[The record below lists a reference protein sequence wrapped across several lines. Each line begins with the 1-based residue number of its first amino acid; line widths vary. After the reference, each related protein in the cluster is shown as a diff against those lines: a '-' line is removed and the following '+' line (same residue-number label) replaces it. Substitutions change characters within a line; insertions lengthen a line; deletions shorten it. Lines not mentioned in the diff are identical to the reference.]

1 MMAVVGSSP
10 IARARSEDES
20 STWWK
25 RPVLFSCGDATMI
38 GPLQQTARPLETFV
52 MTSCPSMRRGAAF
65 WTVALAALL
74 AACGKNP
81 GVGGAAG
88 DAAAATIKA
97 NEEMAKTLKLDD
109 PQDFEDAK
117 RGLIARPEGKIMS
130 ADGST
135 VLIDFD
141 AYKFVDGKA
150 PPTVNPSLWRQAMLN
165 AQIGLFEVT
174 KGIWQL
180 RGFDISNMTLIEGQT
195 GFIVV
200 DPLTARESASAA
212 LAFARKHLGDKPVS
226 AIVFTHSHADH
237 FGGVLGIVSA
247 QEAAERRIPV
257 VAPAGFIAEA
267 TSENILVG
275 TGMARRSMYQ
285 FGKNLEKSPKG
296 NVDTGLGK
304 NVAYGTVGVLVPTQ
318 LITQPEQELVL
329 DGVRFVFHNVPG
341 AEAPAELTFSVPDKK
356 AYGGAENLAQT
367 MHNLLPV
374 RGAKVRDSLQW
385 ATYLQEAIDQ
395 LGDAE
400 VYFGQHNWPVWGHA
414 RIVDFITKHR
424 DVYKYMHDQ
433 TVRLINAGYTP
444 REIADMVK
452 LPPSLA
458 SSFGARGYYGDLR
471 HNVKAVYQFYL
482 GAYDGNPA
490 NLNPLP
496 PQESAKRWLD
506 LVGGPDKAVSAAQ
519 TAYDR
524 GDYRWAAELL
534 NHAVFG
540 APEHK
545 GAKELLAR
553 TYDQMG
559 YMAEAATWRNSYL
572 SAAMELREGPP
583 KKGIDRSSVI
593 DMLKQTPIER
603 FLEAMAAGLD
613 GPAAD
618 GKNLKVNLVLTDINE
633 SYVLW
638 IENAVLHH
646 KKAPPAA
653 DANAT
658 LTLTK
663 PIFIKMMAGTA
674 GVKDTLLSDDLKVDG
689 SKIDLV
695 RFFTL
700 IDKAPGTFAIVTK

>member
-1 MMAVVGSSP
+1 MN
-10 IARARSEDES
+10 
-20 STWWK
+20 
-25 RPVLFSCGDATMI
+25 
-38 GPLQQTARPLETFV
+38 PLQRLI
-52 MTSCPSMRRGAAF
+52 
-65 WTVALAALL
+65 LATLLALL
-74 AACGKNP
+74 AGCGKNA
-81 GVGGAAG
+81 GVGGTAG
-88 DAAAATIKA
+88 DAMPATLKA
-97 NEEMAKTLKLDD
+97 NEQMASELKLDD
-109 PQDFEDAK
+109 PQDFEDAR
-117 RGLIARPEGKIMS
+117 RGLIARPEGRIMS
-130 ADGST
+130 ADGSR

-141 AYKFVDGKA
+141 AYKFVAGKA
-150 PPTVNPSLWRQAMLN
+150 PPTVNPSLWRHAVLN
-165 AQIGLFEVT
+165 AQIGLFKVT
-174 KGIWQL
+174 DGIWQL
-180 RGFDISNMTLIEGQT
+180 RGFDIANMTLIEGKT

-226 AIVFTHSHADH
+226 GIVFTHSHADH
-237 FGGVLGIVSA
+237 FGGALGVVSA
-247 QEAAERRIPV
+247 QEVAQRKIPV
-257 VAPAGFIAEA
+257 VAPAGFIEEA
-267 TSENILVG
+267 TSENVLVG
-275 TGMARRSMYQ
+275 TAMARRSMYQ
-285 FGKNLEKSPKG
+285 FGKNLERSPKG

-304 NVAYGTVGVLVPTQ
+304 NVAYGAVGVLMPTQ
-318 LITQPEQELVL
+318 LISQPEQELVI

-341 AEAPAELTFSVPDKK
+341 AEAPAELTFSIPDKK
-356 AYGGAENLAQT
+356 AYCGAENLAQT

-385 ATYLQEAIDQ
+385 STYLQEAIDN

-400 VYFGQHNWPVWGHA
+400 VYFGQHNWPVWGNA

-433 TVRLINAGYTP
+433 TVRLINAGHTP
-444 REIADMVK
+444 REIADLVK

-458 SSFGARGYYGDLR
+458 SFFGARGYYGDLR
-471 HNVKAVYQFYL
+471 HNVKAIYQFYL

-506 LVGGPDKAVSAAQ
+506 LIGGADKAVAAAQ
-519 TAYDR
+519 TAYDQ

-553 TYDQMG
+553 TYEQMG

-572 SAAMELREGPP
+572 TAAMELREGPP
-583 KKGIDRSSVI
+583 QKGIDRSFLI
-593 DMLKQTPIER
+593 DMLQQTPIER

-618 GKNLKVNLVLTDINE
+618 GKNLKVNLVLTDIKE

-638 IENAVLHH
+638 IENAVLHF
-646 KKAPPAA
+646 KKAAPAT

-674 GVKDTLLSDDLKVDG
+674 GIKDTLLSDDLKIDG
-689 SKIDLV
+689 SEIDLV
-695 RFFTL
+695 RFFAL
-700 IDKAPGTFAIVTK
+700 IDKAPGTFAIVTAE

>member
-1 MMAVVGSSP
+1 MMKTACRPAAV
-10 IARARSEDES
+10 
-20 STWWK
+20 
-25 RPVLFSCGDATMI
+25 
-38 GPLQQTARPLETFV
+38 
-52 MTSCPSMRRGAAF
+52 
-65 WTVALAALL
+65 ALL
-74 AACGKNP
+74 ATTALLASCGKSP

-88 DAAAATIKA
+88 DAMAATVKA
-97 NEEMAKTLKLDD
+97 NEQVTQELKLDD

-117 RGLIARPEGKIMS
+117 RGLVAKPEGKILA
-130 ADGST
+130 ADGTT

-150 PPTVNPSLWRQAMLN
+150 PPTVNPSLWRHAVLN
-165 AQIGLFEVT
+165 APTGLFKVT
-174 KGIWQL
+174 DGIWQV
-180 RGFDISNMTLIEGQT
+180 RGFDIANMTLVQGKT
-195 GFIVV
+195 GFIVI
-200 DPLTARESASAA
+200 DTLTARESAAAA
-212 LAFARKHLGDKPVS
+212 LAFARKHLGDKPVT

-237 FGGVLGIVSA
+237 FGGALGVA
-247 QEAAERRIPV
+247 TAKEVAERKIPV
-257 VAPAGFIAEA
+257 IASAGFVEEA

-275 TGMARRSMYQ
+275 TAMARRSMYQ
-285 FGKNLEKSPKG
+285 FGKNLERSVKG

-304 NVAYGTVGVLVPTQ
+304 SVAYGAIGILAPTQ
-318 LITQPEQELVL
+318 LITKPTEELTL

-341 AEAPAELTFSVPDKK
+341 AEAPAELTFSIPEMK

-374 RGAKVRDSLQW
+374 RGAKVRDALRW
-385 ATYLQEAIDQ
+385 AEYMQQALDQ
-395 LGDAE
+395 LGNAE
-400 VYFGQHNWPVWGHA
+400 VYFGQHNWPIWGNA
-414 RIVDFITKHR
+414 RIAEFISKHR
-424 DVYKYMHDQ
+424 DVYKYTHDQ
-433 TVRLINAGYTP
+433 TVRLANAGYTP

-452 LPPSLA
+452 LPASLA
-458 SSFGARGYYGDLR
+458 SHFGARGYYGDLR
-471 HNVKAVYQFYL
+471 HNVKAVYQLYL

-496 PQESAKRWLD
+496 PQESAKRYLE
-506 LVGGPDKAVSAAQ
+506 LLGGADKAVAAAQ
-519 TAYDR
+519 AAFDK
-524 GDYRWAAELL
+524 GDFRWAAELL

-540 APEHK
+540 DPGSKA
-545 GAKELLAR
+545 AKELLAR

-559 YMAEAATWRNSYL
+559 YMSEAATWRNSYL
-572 SAAMELREGPP
+572 TAAAELREGPP
-583 KKGIDRSSVI
+583 KKGVDRSFLI
-593 DMLKQTPIER
+593 DMLYETPVER

-618 GKNLKVNLVLTDINE
+618 GKNLKVNLVVTDTKE

-646 KKAPPAA
+646 RAAAPAA

-674 GVKDTLLSDDLKVDG
+674 GIKDTLMSDDLKIDG